1 MQDKT
6 MSLKEAVSRFVH
18 PGDHISMGGFTV
30 VRNPMALAHE
40 VVRQRIGKLHLYV
53 HSQGQAVDLL
63 VGAGCVEAIEVAYGG
78 TGRFAPS
85 GGVRFCKA
93 IAEHRIRHEDYSNYQ
108 MVMRYLAGAMGVPF
122 LPLKGVTGTDICSKW
137 GFDEAFRR
145 GNPRLPDSKLAVVA
159 NPFAEKGTEETVI
172 LVPAIRPD
180 VTLIHVQQAD
190 AEGTCRIEGLT
201 FADVE
206 QAKASRHV
214 IVTCEQLVS
223 RADIRR
229 QPDRNQIPFFIV
241 DAVVPLP
248 FGAHPTACYGCYD
261 YDDDHL
267 NLYGR
272 MAKTDEGFAEY
283 LDTYIGGVDTFEAYL
298 DRIGPEQLKSLEAD
312 PELGYRPRR
321 KAKPDSET

>member
-1 MQDKT
+1 
-6 MSLKEAVSRFVH
+6 MSLKEAIARFVH
-18 PGDHISMGGFTV
+18 SGDHISLGGFTI

-40 VVRQRIGKLHLYV
+40 IIRQGIHDLHLYV

-63 VGAGCVEAIEVAYGG
+63 VGAGSVRAVEVAYGG

-93 IAEHRIRHEDYSNYQ
+93 VEEARIRFEDYSNHQ
-108 MVMRYLAGAMGVPF
+108 MVLRYLAGAMGVPF
-122 LPLKGVTGTDICSKW
+122 LPLKGVTETDIVRKW
-137 GFDEAFRR
+137 GFDEDFRR
-145 GNPRLPDSKLAVVA
+145 QDPRIPDRKLAVIK
-159 NPFAEKGTEETVI
+159 NPFSGDRAEETLI

-180 VTLIHVQQAD
+180 VTLLHVQQAD

-206 QAKASRHV
+206 QAKAARCV
-214 IVTCEQLVS
+214 IATCERLVS
-223 RADIRR
+223 RREMRR
-229 QPDRNQIPFFIV
+229 NPDRNQIPFFIV

-261 YDDDHL
+261 YDDEHL
-267 NLYGR
+267 YRYGK
-272 MAKTDEGFAEY
+272 MAKTDPGFQEY
-283 LDTYIGGVDTFEAYL
+283 LDTYIYGAETFEAYL
-298 DRIGPEQLKSLEAD
+298 GRIGQKQLNSLAAD

-321 KAKPDSET
+321 KPDPGA